1 MNTSQARCRIPRVVR
16 WTAPFV
22 VAIGIAGCG
31 GTESPPAATG
41 AIDASGV
48 ATPAPVATPAGSATP
63 STLAIDR
70 LATPPTA
77 APGPGGPQTQ
87 VVVAGVLPRAK
98 RPSQATVGGSERAN
112 TPARWLDADL
122 PQGTPGQ
129 PVVVVVPGAL
139 PKEAASLG
147 LERSAVQRLAR

>member
-1 MNTSQARCRIPRVVR
+1 MNSWQARCTIPRAVR
-16 WTAPFV
+16 WTTPFV

-31 GTESPPAATG
+31 GTESPPAASG
-41 AIDASGV
+41 AIDASRV
-48 ATPAPVATPAGSATP
+48 TTPAPVATPAESATP
-63 STLAIDR
+63 SSQSIDR
-70 LATPPTA
+70 LVSPATA

-87 VVVAGVLPRAK
+87 VFVAGVLPRAK
-98 RPSQATVGGSERAN
+98 PSSQATVGGSERAD

-122 PQGTPGQ
+122 PPGTPGQ